1 MRKNFIVAAFIALLS
16 LPAFGQTAEQLWGD
30 LMAGNQ
36 LFVKGG
42 QVVYDSLRETRRNGE
57 SSQKPAVSILSCA
70 DSRVPPEI
78 LFQKTLGELFVV
90 RVAGNVEDPFGIAS
104 LEYAAAEPRAWTK
117 LIVVMGHSDCG
128 AVKASLEP
136 PPIPPPFLPTP
147 SLYALII
154 RIRQSFAV
162 EKPGDDEKLDLRRA
176 TIMNVNYTAEQLA
189 KNDILKKVPII
200 RAYYDIGTGKVL
212 RLP

>member
-1 MRKNFIVAAFIALLS
+1 MRKKFIIAAFIALLS
-16 LPAFGQTAEQLWGD
+16 VSAFGQTAEQLWGD

-42 QVVYDSLRETRRNGE
+42 QVVYDSLRETRRGGE
-57 SSQKPAVSILSCA
+57 SSQTPAVSILSCS

-78 LFQKTLGELFVV
+78 IFQKTLGELFVV
-90 RVAGNVEDPFGIAS
+90 RVAGNVEDQFGIAS
-104 LEYAAAEPRAWTK
+104 LEYAAAAPRAWTK

-136 PPIPPPFLPTP
+136 PKTPPPFLPTP
-147 SLYALII
+147 SLYALIV
-154 RIRQSFAV
+154 RIRQSFGGV
-162 EKPGDDEKLDLRRA
+162 EKPELRDG
-176 TIMNVNYTAEQLA
+176 TIMNINYTAAQLA
-189 KNDILKKVPII
+189 KNDILKNVPII
-200 RAYYDIGTGKVL
+200 RAYYDIGSGKVM